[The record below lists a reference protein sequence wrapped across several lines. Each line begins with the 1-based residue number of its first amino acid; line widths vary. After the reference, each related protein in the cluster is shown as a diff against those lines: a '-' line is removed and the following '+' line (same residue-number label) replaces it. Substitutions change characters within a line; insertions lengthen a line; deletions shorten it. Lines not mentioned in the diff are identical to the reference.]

1 MVVYFLTTQNILDNP
16 HENGITLF
24 ITGGLIVLSVYHF
37 LLYFQHKDKSYLFY
51 SLYTFIL
58 FVRNIVDAKNG
69 FMYQYDGFLPILKFI
84 EYYSVNLE
92 WAYNTIYFVF
102 AFTFVD
108 LKSYSLKWYKFV
120 FGAVLLVIALN
131 ISIEIAYRVTLNE
144 NIYPIAFKLM
154 IVLFLIVS
162 IIGYIPLFKIKGF
175 LKYYIICGS
184 LILLSTSLIA
194 YIISMLSLQPEGS
207 DLNVSIFFIGLVFE
221 NIFFAL
227 GLGHKQKIILQEKND
242 SQKKL
247 IKQLQE
253 NEKLKDQAQ
262 LKLEQDVISLGK
274 QAENE
279 KIDKL
284 KVTYDKQL
292 AELKITAL
300 KNQMNP
306 HFIFNSLNAIKLYII
321 NNEKEN
327 AVYYLNKFSK
337 LIRKILAS
345 TRENEISLAEE
356 IETMELYINIENI
369 RFSNEIIFTLQV
381 DKNLKIDT
389 IKIPSLI
396 LQPFIENAIW
406 HGLASKKGLKKLSL
420 SIKKETKTHINISI
434 KDNGIGRKKSAELNT
449 LKMRKKDSIGINLT
463 KERLSNFAKKH
474 QNNYSIHFTDIYDDK
489 IPAGTK
495 VELIIPI

>member
-1 MVVYFLTTQNILDNP
+1 LFLITQNILDNP

-58 FVRNIVDAKNG
+58 FTRNIVDFKNG
-69 FMYQYDGFLPILKFI
+69 FLFQSEELLPILKFI
-84 EYYSVNLE
+84 GHYRMNLE

-108 LKSYSLKWYKFV
+108 LKSYSLKWYKFI
-120 FGAVLLVIALN
+120 FGAVSLLLALN
-131 ISIEIAYRVTLNE
+131 FFIEILYQITLNK
-144 NIYPIAFKLM
+144 NIYSVAFKCM
-154 IVLFLIVS
+154 IVLFLILSV
-162 IIGYIPLFKIKGF
+162 IGYIPLFKIKGF

-194 YIISMLSLQPEGS
+194 YFVSHFGLQSNGS
-207 DLNVSIFFIGLVFE
+207 NLNASIFFLGLIFE
-221 NIFFAL
+221 NMLFAL
-227 GLGHKQKIILQEKND
+227 GLDHKQKMILQEKND

-247 IKQLQE
+247 ITQLQE
-253 NEKLKDQAQ
+253 NEGLRNLTQ
-262 LKLEQDVISLGK
+262 LKLEQDVISLVN

-279 KIDKL
+279 KIKA
-284 KVTYDKQL
+284 TYDKQL

-300 KNQMNP
+300 KSQMNP

-345 TRENEISLAEE
+345 TREKEISLAEE
-356 IETMELYINIENI
+356 IETMQLYVNIENI
-369 RFSNEIIFTLQV
+369 RFSNEIDFSLSV
-381 DKNLKIDT
+381 DESIKLYT
-389 IKIPSLI
+389 IKIPPMI

-406 HGLASKKGLKKLSL
+406 HGLSSKKSNKKLKL
-420 SIKKETKTHINISI
+420 TIQKHKKSHIRISVQ
-434 KDNGIGRKKSAELNT
+434 DNGIGRKKSAKLNT
-449 LKMRKKDSIGINLT
+449 LKMRKKESLGIKLT
-463 KERLSNFAKKH
+463 KERLRNFAKKY
-474 QNNYSIHFTDIYDDK
+474 QTNYSIDFTDLYSDTIST
-489 IPAGTK
+489 GTK
-495 VELIIPI
+495 VEITVPI